1 MPRHLERVKDPA
13 TNSPHAWKL
22 ELLDKIEVL
31 DKYTVRLKYKKPY
44 AFFRV
49 AMTGTTGRAGTI
61 VSPAQV
67 KKYGKAYA
75 RKPSG
80 TGPFKFVEWVEN
92 DHITLTKFDDYFE
105 KGLPYLDGVEIKLMV
120 EAASAVAAI
129 ITGELDGSQ
138 GIPYQFAKR
147 LRADPNVTVYTVVGG
162 NYVFL
167 GMNCSKPPF
176 DDVKLRQAVSF
187 CINRKAFIDQ
197 ILFGEG
203 IPAHGPISPP
213 MSDFYEPEF
222 ETGKNGQYYDLDK
235 AKALMKE
242 SRYPNGVEC
251 DYVAAATYTGELA
264 GAQRNAELLQG
275 MLAKIGIKAK
285 IRPFERA
292 AYRKTLIEGKFDLF
306 DYYWAFDLDPDETLY
321 PELHSGSSWN
331 WGRWTNK
338 EFDRL
343 VGAARVTLDV
353 KKRREYYS
361 KANRLVADQAPY
373 AVIAHVNEHKVF
385 RKHVKNFQPIPA
397 ELVQLAKVWLEKR

>member
-1 MPRHLERVKDPA
+1 
-13 TNSPHAWKL
+13 
-22 ELLDKIEVL
+22 
-31 DKYTVRLKYKKPY
+31 
-44 AFFRV
+44 
-49 AMTGTTGRAGTI
+49 
-61 VSPAQV
+61 
-67 KKYGKAYA
+67 
-75 RKPSG
+75 
-80 TGPFKFVEWVEN
+80 VEN
-92 DHITLTKFDDYFE
+92 DHITLKKFDDYFE

-275 MLAKIGIKAK
+275 MLAKIGVKAK

-353 KKRREYYS
+353 RKRREYYS

-397 ELVQLAKVWLEKR
+397 ELVQLAKVWLEKG